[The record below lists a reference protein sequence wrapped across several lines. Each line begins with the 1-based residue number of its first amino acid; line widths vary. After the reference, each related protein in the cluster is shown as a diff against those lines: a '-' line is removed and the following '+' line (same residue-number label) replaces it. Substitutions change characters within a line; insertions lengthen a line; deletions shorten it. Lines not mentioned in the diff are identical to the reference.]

1 LADKDKKK
9 SRTGSKPARGGS
21 AKNKAETTR
30 SKAVDSLEK
39 PSPARKPGD
48 KAKSAAA
55 RKKARETKA
64 NIPPPEPT
72 GAPAAALP
80 GAPALKPLP
89 GWKVDPGIQRMAG
102 LALIAASLILVAS
115 AGAWLGPFP
124 ASGALHWILKGLAQG
139 AYVALMA
146 LSVWMFL
153 RRRYE
158 ISYLLPFG
166 ILCAGVAVWDT
177 GSGIYGNRIRLEAN
191 DIVIN
196 FRDSPLNASGL
207 TAATERNPYV
217 EAYMIMRD
225 THWELRNRLDTRMTG
240 YEARYRTYVEK
251 GEFLS
256 VDRLRSRFELW
267 RAFYQ
272 VGDLEDQLAITESS
286 PVDVEDLLWTVKL
299 LDIDEETRSAYFE
312 DLRGA
317 VAAANE
323 SQAILIARERGTL
336 ARIRQSLQVLIDA
349 RGRYRFAEGKVV
361 FDDPE
366 DAALFTGKEPPKD

>member
-1 LADKDKKK
+1 MADKDKKK

-30 SKAVDSLEK
+30 SKTVDSAEK
-39 PSPARKPGD
+39 PSPASKRRGEAKPATG
-48 KAKSAAA
+48 
-55 RKKARETKA
+55 RKKARKTKA
-64 NIPPPEPT
+64 DIPPQEST

-80 GAPALKPLP
+80 AAATLKPLP
-89 GWKVDPGIQRMAG
+89 GWKIDSGIQRLAG
-102 LALIAASLILVAS
+102 LALIAAGLILVAS

-139 AYVALMA
+139 AYVAMMA
-146 LSVWMFL
+146 LSLWMFL

-166 ILCAGVAVWDT
+166 ILCAGVAVWDM
-177 GSGIYGNRIRLEAN
+177 GSGIYANRIRLEAN

-196 FRDSPLNASGL
+196 FRDTPLNASGL
-207 TAATERNPYV
+207 TAAIERNPYV

-225 THWELRNRLDTRMTG
+225 THWELRNRLDTRMAR

-272 VGDLEDQLAITESS
+272 IGDLEDQLAITESS
-286 PVDVEDLLWTVKL
+286 PVDVDDLLWTVKL
-299 LDIDEETRSAYFE
+299 LDIDEETRRAYFG
-312 DLRGA
+312 DLRDA
-317 VAAANE
+317 VSVANE
-323 SQAILIARERGTL
+323 SQATLIARERQTL

-366 DAALFTGKEPPKD
+366 DAAMFAGKEPPKD

>member
-1 LADKDKKK
+1 MADKDKKK

-21 AKNKAETTR
+21 AKNKAGATR
-30 SKAVDSLEK
+30 SKTVDSVEK
-39 PSPARKPGD
+39 PSLAGKRGD
-48 KAKSAAA
+48 KAKPAAA
-55 RKKARETKA
+55 RKKTRKIKA
-64 NIPPPEPT
+64 DIPPPEPI
-72 GAPAAALP
+72 GAPAEAL
-80 GAPALKPLP
+80 AVATTLKPLP
-89 GWKVDPGIQRMAG
+89 GWRVDPGIQRKAG

-146 LSVWMFL
+146 LSLWMFL

-177 GSGIYGNRIRLEAN
+177 GSGIYANRIRLEAN

-196 FRDSPLNASGL
+196 FRNTPLNASGL
-207 TAATERNPYV
+207 AGAIERNPYV

-225 THWELRNRLDTRMTG
+225 THWELRNRLDTRMAG

-286 PVDVEDLLWTVKL
+286 PVDVDDLLWTVRL
-299 LDIDEETRSAYFE
+299 LDIDEETRSAYFG
-312 DLRGA
+312 DLRDA
-317 VAAANE
+317 VSVSNE
-323 SQAILIARERGTL
+323 SQATLIARERRTL
-336 ARIRQSLQVLIDA
+336 ARIKQSLQVLIDA

-361 FDDPE
+361 FDDPA
-366 DAALFTGKEPPKD
+366 DAAMFAGKEPPKD

>member
-1 LADKDKKK
+1 MADKDKKK

-21 AKNKAETTR
+21 ARNKAETTR

-39 PSPARKPGD
+39 PPPARKPAD
-48 KAKSAAA
+48 KAKPAAA
-55 RKKARETKA
+55 RKKTRKTKA
-64 NIPPPEPT
+64 NIPAPEPT
-72 GAPAAALP
+72 GAPDAALP
-80 GAPALKPLP
+80 AATALKPLP

-146 LSVWMFL
+146 LSLWMFL

-177 GSGIYGNRIRLEAN
+177 GSGIYANRIRLEAN
-191 DIVIN
+191 AIVIN
-196 FRDSPLNASGL
+196 FRDTPLNASGL
-207 TAATERNPYV
+207 TAAIERNPYV

-240 YEARYRTYVEK
+240 YEAKYRTYVEK

-267 RAFYQ
+267 RAYYQ
-272 VGDLEDQLAITESS
+272 VGDLEDQLAITESR

-299 LDIDEETRSAYFE
+299 LNIDEETRSAYFE
-312 DLRGA
+312 DLRGT

-323 SQAILIARERGTL
+323 SQATLIARERGTL
-336 ARIRQSLQVLIDA
+336 ARIKQSLQVLIDA

-366 DAALFTGKEPPKD
+366 DAALFTGKEPPKN